1 MDSYFDKATGQNF
14 EALVTPVGTP
24 SRKASSKKLAAKSSN
39 PTQLLAKMSSV
50 ASEVV
55 EGVEELLN
63 EKFEEPD
70 SWYFRVLSDE
80 NDWKADFVNVI
91 IWLAECILCAI
102 SC

>member
-1 MDSYFDKATGQNF
+1 MTKVESLNPLRTLHNAIPLREMDSYFDKATGQNF

-24 SRKASSKKLAAKSSN
+24 SRKVSSKKLAAKSSN

-70 SWYFRVLSDE
+70 S
-80 NDWKADFVNVI
+80 
-91 IWLAECILCAI
+91 
-102 SC
+102 

>member
-1 MDSYFDKATGQNF
+1 MTKVESLNPLRTLHNAIPLREMDSYFDKATGQNF

-55 EGVEELLN
+55 EGAEELLN
-63 EKFEEPD
+63 KKFEEPD
-70 SWYFRVLSDE
+70 S
-80 NDWKADFVNVI
+80 
-91 IWLAECILCAI
+91 
-102 SC
+102 